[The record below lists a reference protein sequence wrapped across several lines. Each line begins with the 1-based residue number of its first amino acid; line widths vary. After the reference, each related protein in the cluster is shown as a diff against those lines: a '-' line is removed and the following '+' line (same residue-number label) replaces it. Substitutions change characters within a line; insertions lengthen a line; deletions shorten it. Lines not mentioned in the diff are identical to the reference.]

1 MIGENDREI
10 LVSTGQKTTIKD
22 NIVSRVFGHFFDN

>member
-10 LVSTGQKTTIKD
+10 LISTGQKATIND